1 LIRKSWIVFLFAIIL
16 SCESILIEYLTLL
29 LGISPLAISA
39 FSIAISGVLLLLIL
53 NFVNKRQKPI
63 VFSSIK
69 DFIPASIFLSAGI
82 FTWYDAVSRVG
93 ASKESLLAG
102 PIEIITVLFLARIFL
117 HEKLNKKQLS
127 GICIALV
134 GFIVVILSDQNTNDD
149 DDDNNNNGI
158 MNITIIAVKSLNFSV
173 SFGDIEAIIS
183 AISFALGVFFLA
195 RLSIKYSPLEI
206 SGMCLLLSGFIL
218 IIVMLIFTPEVSVNL
233 FLSYWYIFIIF
244 SLLPLIGTI
253 CYVEGIKRIGAS
265 LTSTIASSRI
275 LLTLTIQIILTHIGI
290 RNTLPDNV
298 FLALIGGML
307 AMTGIIIIHMHL
319 YFSKHTS

>member
-1 LIRKSWIVFLFAIIL
+1 MIRKSWIVFLFAVLL

-53 NFVNKRQKPI
+53 NFVNNRQTSI
-63 VFSSIK
+63 VYSSIK
-69 DFIPASIFLSAGI
+69 DFIPVSIFLSAGI

-102 PIEIITVLFLARIFL
+102 PIEIIAVLFLARIFL

-134 GFIVVILSDQNTNDD
+134 GFIIVLLSDHNSIDD
-149 DDDNNNNGI
+149 DDDNYNGSI
-158 MNITIIAVKSLNFSV
+158 NFTIIAVESLNFSIT
-173 SFGDIEAIIS
+173 FGDIEAIIS
-183 AISFALGVFFLA
+183 AISFAIAVFFLA

-206 SGMCLLLSGFIL
+206 SGMSLLLSGSIL
-218 IIVMLIFTPEVSVNL
+218 IIVMLIFTPEMSINL
-233 FLSYWYIFIIF
+233 FMSYWYIFIIF
-244 SLLPLIGTI
+244 SMLPLVGTI
-253 CYVEGIKRIGAS
+253 LYVEGIKRIGAS

-275 LLTLTIQIILTHIGI
+275 LLTLIIQIVLTQIGI
-290 RNTLPDNV
+290 RNTLPDNI
-298 FLALIGGML
+298 FLALLGGTL
-307 AMTGIIIIHMHL
+307 GITGIIIIHTHL
-319 YFSKHTS
+319 YFSKHKS

>member
-1 LIRKSWIVFLFAIIL
+1 MIRKSWIVFLFAVIL
-16 SCESILIEYLTLL
+16 SFESILIEYLTLL

-53 NFVNKRQKPI
+53 NFVSNRQTSCL
-63 VFSSIK
+63 VYSIK
-69 DFIPASIFLSAGI
+69 DFIPASIFLSAGV

-102 PIEIITVLFLARIFL
+102 PIEIIAVLFLARIFL
-117 HEKLNKKQLS
+117 HEKLNKKQLT
-127 GICIALV
+127 GICIALL
-134 GFIVVILSDQNTNDD
+134 GFIIVLLSDHNSG
-149 DDDNNNNGI
+149 NNNGI
-158 MNITIIAVKSLNFSV
+158 INVTIIEVKTLNFSI

-183 AISFALGVFFLA
+183 AISFALAVFFLA
-195 RLSIKYSPLEI
+195 RLSMKYSPLEI

-218 IIVMLIFTPEVSVNL
+218 IIVMLIFTPEMSINL
-233 FLSYWYIFIIF
+233 FMSYWYIFLIF
-244 SLLPLIGTI
+244 SLLPLTGTI
-253 CYVEGIKRIGAS
+253 CYIEGIKRIGAS

-275 LLTLTIQIILTHIGI
+275 LLTLIIQIILTHIGI

-298 FLALIGGML
+298 FLALIGGTL
-307 AMTGIIIIHMHL
+307 GITGIIIIHTHL

>member
-1 LIRKSWIVFLFAIIL
+1 LIRKSWIVFLFAVIL
-16 SCESILIEYLTLL
+16 SFESILIEYLTLL

-39 FSIAISGVLLLLIL
+39 FSIAISGVLVLLIL
-53 NFVNKRQKPI
+53 NLVSNRQTSLCY
-63 VFSSIK
+63 SSIK
-69 DFIPASIFLSAGI
+69 DFIPASIFLSVGI

-102 PIEIITVLFLARIFL
+102 PIEIITVLLMARIFL

-127 GICIALV
+127 GICIAFV
-134 GFIVVILSDQNTNDD
+134 GFILVLLSDHNSG
-149 DDDNNNNGI
+149 NNGI
-158 MNITIIAVKSLNFSV
+158 INVTIIEVELLNFTI

-183 AISFALGVFFLA
+183 AISFALAVFFLA
-195 RLSIKYSPLEI
+195 RLSKKYSPLEI

-218 IIVMLIFTPEVSVNL
+218 IIVMLIFTPELSVNL
-233 FLSYWYIFIIF
+233 FMSYWYIFITF

-275 LLTLTIQIILTHIGI
+275 LLTLMIQILLTHIGI
-290 RNTLPDNV
+290 RNTLPDNI
-298 FLALIGGML
+298 FLALIGGIL
-307 AMTGIIIIHMHL
+307 GITGIIIIHTHF

>member
-1 LIRKSWIVFLFAIIL
+1 MIRKSWIVFLFAIIL
-16 SCESILIEYLTLL
+16 SSESILIEYLTLL

-53 NFVNKRQKPI
+53 NFVNNKQTSI
-63 VFSSIK
+63 LSSSIK

-102 PIEIITVLFLARIFL
+102 PIEIVAVLFLARILL
-117 HEKLNKKQLS
+117 HEKLNKKQLL

-134 GFIVVILSDQNTNDD
+134 GFIIVLLSDHNNVVDD
-149 DDDNNNNGI
+149 GNNNGI
-158 MNITIIAVKSLNFSV
+158 INVTIFAVESLNFSI
-173 SFGDIEAIIS
+173 SLGDIEAIIS
-183 AISFALGVFFLA
+183 AISFALAVFFLA

-206 SGMCLLLSGFIL
+206 SGMCLILSGFIL
-218 IIVMLIFTPEVSVNL
+218 IIVMLLFTPQMSVNL

-253 CYVEGIKRIGAS
+253 CYIEGIKRIGAS

-275 LLTLTIQIILTHIGI
+275 LLTLIIQIVLTHIGI

-298 FLALIGGML
+298 FLALIGGTL
-307 AMTGIIIIHMHL
+307 GITGIIIIHTHL
-319 YFSKHTS
+319 YFSKHKS

>member
-1 LIRKSWIVFLFAIIL
+1 LIRKSWIVFLFAVIL
-16 SCESILIEYLTLL
+16 SFESILIEYLTLL

-53 NFVNKRQKPI
+53 NFVSNRQRSL
-63 VFSSIK
+63 VYSIK

-117 HEKLNKKQLS
+117 HEKLKKKQLL

-134 GFIVVILSDQNTNDD
+134 GFIMVLLSDHNSGSSS
-149 DDDNNNNGI
+149 NNNGI
-158 MNITIIAVKSLNFSV
+158 INVTIIEVELLNFSI

-183 AISFALGVFFLA
+183 AISFALAVFFLA
-195 RLSIKYSPLEI
+195 RLSVKYSPLEI

-218 IIVMLIFTPEVSVNL
+218 IIVMLIFTPEISVNL
-233 FLSYWYIFIIF
+233 FRSYWYIFITF

-275 LLTLTIQIILTHIGI
+275 LLTLIIQIVLTHFGI

-298 FLALIGGML
+298 YLALVGGIL
-307 AMTGIIIIHMHL
+307 GITGIIIIHTHI

>member
-1 LIRKSWIVFLFAIIL
+1 LIRKSWIVFLFAVIL
-16 SCESILIEYLTLL
+16 SFESILIEYLTLL

-53 NFVNKRQKPI
+53 NFVSNRQRSL
-63 VFSSIK
+63 VYSIK

-117 HEKLNKKQLS
+117 HEKLKKKQLL

-134 GFIVVILSDQNTNDD
+134 GFIMVLLSDHNSGSSS
-149 DDDNNNNGI
+149 NNNGI
-158 MNITIIAVKSLNFSV
+158 INVTIIEVELLNFSI

-183 AISFALGVFFLA
+183 AISFALAVFFLA
-195 RLSIKYSPLEI
+195 RLSVKYSPLEI

-218 IIVMLIFTPEVSVNL
+218 IIVMLIFTPEISVNL
-233 FLSYWYIFIIF
+233 FRSYWYIFITF

-275 LLTLTIQIILTHIGI
+275 LLTLIIQIVLTHIGI

-298 FLALIGGML
+298 FLALLGGIL
-307 AMTGIIIIHMHL
+307 GITGIIIIHTHI

>member
-1 LIRKSWIVFLFAIIL
+1 MIRKSWIVFLFAIIL

-53 NFVNKRQKPI
+53 NFVNKRQKSI
-63 VFSSIK
+63 IFSSIK

-127 GICIALV
+127 GISIALV
-134 GFIVVILSDQNTNDD
+134 GFIVVLLSDQNTN
-149 DDDNNNNGI
+149 DNNNNGI

-183 AISFALGVFFLA
+183 AISFALAVFFLA

>member
-1 LIRKSWIVFLFAIIL
+1 MIRKSWIVFLFAVIL
-16 SCESILIEYLTLL
+16 SFESILIEYLTLL

-53 NFVNKRQKPI
+53 NFVSNRQRSL
-63 VFSSIK
+63 VYSIK

-117 HEKLNKKQLS
+117 HEKLNKKQLL

-134 GFIVVILSDQNTNDD
+134 GFIMVLLSDHNSSS
-149 DDDNNNNGI
+149 NNNGI
-158 MNITIIAVKSLNFSV
+158 INVTIIEVELLNFSI

-183 AISFALGVFFLA
+183 AISFALAVFFLA
-195 RLSIKYSPLEI
+195 RLSVKYSPLEI

-218 IIVMLIFTPEVSVNL
+218 IIVMLIFTPEMSVNL
-233 FLSYWYIFIIF
+233 FISYWYIFITF

-275 LLTLTIQIILTHIGI
+275 LLTLIIQIVLTHIGI

-298 FLALIGGML
+298 FLALLGGIL
-307 AMTGIIIIHMHL
+307 GITGIIIIHTHI

>member
-1 LIRKSWIVFLFAIIL
+1 MIRKSWIVFLFAVIL
-16 SCESILIEYLTLL
+16 SFESILIEYLTLL

-53 NFVNKRQKPI
+53 NFVSNRQRSL
-63 VFSSIK
+63 VYSIK

-117 HEKLNKKQLS
+117 HEKLKKKQLL

-134 GFIVVILSDQNTNDD
+134 GFIMVLLSDHNSGSSST
-149 DDDNNNNGI
+149 NNGI
-158 MNITIIAVKSLNFSV
+158 INVTIIEVELLNFSI

-183 AISFALGVFFLA
+183 AISFALAVFFLA
-195 RLSIKYSPLEI
+195 RLSVKYSPLEI

-218 IIVMLIFTPEVSVNL
+218 IIVMLIFTPEMSINL
-233 FLSYWYIFIIF
+233 FMSYWYIFITF

-275 LLTLTIQIILTHIGI
+275 LLTLIIQIVLTHIGI

-298 FLALIGGML
+298 FLALLGGIL
-307 AMTGIIIIHMHL
+307 GITGIIIIHTHV

>member
-1 LIRKSWIVFLFAIIL
+1 MIRKSWIVFLFAVIL
-16 SCESILIEYLTLL
+16 SFESILIEYLTLL

-53 NFVNKRQKPI
+53 NFVSNRQTSSL
-63 VFSSIK
+63 VYSIK
-69 DFIPASIFLSAGI
+69 DFIPASIFLSAGV

-127 GICIALV
+127 GICIALL
-134 GFIVVILSDQNTNDD
+134 GFIIVLLSDHNSSSS
-149 DDDNNNNGI
+149 NNNGI
-158 MNITIIAVKSLNFSV
+158 INVTIIEVKTLNFSI

-183 AISFALGVFFLA
+183 AISFALAVYFLA
-195 RLSIKYSPLEI
+195 RLSMKYSPLEI
-206 SGMCLLLSGFIL
+206 SGMCLILSGFIL
-218 IIVMLIFTPEVSVNL
+218 IIVMLIFTPEMSINL
-233 FLSYWYIFIIF
+233 FMSYWYIFLIF

-253 CYVEGIKRIGAS
+253 CYIEGIKRIGAS

-275 LLTLTIQIILTHIGI
+275 LLTLIIQIVLTHIGI

-298 FLALIGGML
+298 FLALIGGTL
-307 AMTGIIIIHMHL
+307 GITGIIIIHTHL

>member
-1 LIRKSWIVFLFAIIL
+1 MIRKSWIVFLFAVIL
-16 SCESILIEYLTLL
+16 SSESILIEYLTLL

-53 NFVNKRQKPI
+53 NFVNNKQTSI
-63 VFSSIK
+63 LSSSIK

-102 PIEIITVLFLARIFL
+102 PIEVIAVLFLARILL
-117 HEKLNKKQLS
+117 HEKLNKKQLL

-134 GFIVVILSDQNTNDD
+134 GFIIVLLSDHNNVVDD
-149 DDDNNNNGI
+149 GNYNGI
-158 MNITIIAVKSLNFSV
+158 INVTIFAVESLNFSI
-173 SFGDIEAIIS
+173 SLGDIEAIIS
-183 AISFALGVFFLA
+183 AISFALAVFFLA
-195 RLSIKYSPLEI
+195 RLSRKYSPLEI
-206 SGMCLLLSGFIL
+206 SGMCLILSGFIL
-218 IIVMLIFTPEVSVNL
+218 IIVMLLFTPEMSINL

-244 SLLPLIGTI
+244 SLLPLMGTI
-253 CYVEGIKRIGAS
+253 CYIEGIKRIGAS

-275 LLTLTIQIILTHIGI
+275 LLTLIIQIVLTHIGI
-290 RNTLPDNV
+290 RNTLPDNI
-298 FLALIGGML
+298 FLALIGGTL
-307 AMTGIIIIHMHL
+307 GITGIIIIHTHL

>member
-1 LIRKSWIVFLFAIIL
+1 MIRKSWIVFLFAVIL
-16 SCESILIEYLTLL
+16 SFESILIEYLTLL

-39 FSIAISGVLLLLIL
+39 FSIAISGVLVLLIL
-53 NFVNKRQKPI
+53 NLVSNRQTSLCY
-63 VFSSIK
+63 SSIK
-69 DFIPASIFLSAGI
+69 DFIPASIFLSVGI

-102 PIEIITVLFLARIFL
+102 PIEIITVLLMARIFL

-127 GICIALV
+127 GICIAFV
-134 GFIVVILSDQNTNDD
+134 GFILVLLSDHNSG
-149 DDDNNNNGI
+149 NNGI
-158 MNITIIAVKSLNFSV
+158 INVTIIEVELLNFSI

-183 AISFALGVFFLA
+183 AISFALAVFFLA
-195 RLSIKYSPLEI
+195 RLSKKYSPLEI

-218 IIVMLIFTPEVSVNL
+218 IIVMLIFTPELSVNL
-233 FLSYWYIFIIF
+233 FMSYWYIFITF

-275 LLTLTIQIILTHIGI
+275 LLTLMIQILLTHIGI
-290 RNTLPDNV
+290 RNTLPDNI
-298 FLALIGGML
+298 FLALIGGIL
-307 AMTGIIIIHMHL
+307 GITGIIIIHTHF

>member
-1 LIRKSWIVFLFAIIL
+1 MIRKSWIVFLFAIIL
-16 SCESILIEYLTLL
+16 SSESILIEYLTLL

-53 NFVNKRQKPI
+53 NFVNNKQTSI
-63 VFSSIK
+63 LSSSIK

-102 PIEIITVLFLARIFL
+102 PIEIIAVLFLARVLL
-117 HEKLNKKQLS
+117 HEKLNKKQLL

-134 GFIVVILSDQNTNDD
+134 GFIIVLLSDHNNIV
-149 DDDNNNNGI
+149 DDNNNNGI
-158 MNITIIAVKSLNFSV
+158 INVTIFAVESLNFSI
-173 SFGDIEAIIS
+173 SLGDIEAIIS
-183 AISFALGVFFLA
+183 AISFALAVFFLA

-206 SGMCLLLSGFIL
+206 SGMCLILSGFIL
-218 IIVMLIFTPEVSVNL
+218 IIVMLLFTPEMSINL

-244 SLLPLIGTI
+244 SLLPLLGTI
-253 CYVEGIKRIGAS
+253 CYIEGIKRIGAS

-275 LLTLTIQIILTHIGI
+275 LLTLIIQIVLTHIGI

-298 FLALIGGML
+298 FLALIGGTL
-307 AMTGIIIIHMHL
+307 GITGIIIIHTHL
-319 YFSKHTS
+319 YFSKHKS

>member
-1 LIRKSWIVFLFAIIL
+1 MIRKSWIVFLFAVIL
-16 SCESILIEYLTLL
+16 SFESILIEYLTLL

-53 NFVNKRQKPI
+53 NFVGNRQTSCL
-63 VFSSIK
+63 VYSIK
-69 DFIPASIFLSAGI
+69 DFIPASIFLSAGV

-127 GICIALV
+127 GICIALL
-134 GFIVVILSDQNTNDD
+134 GFIIVLLSDHNSS
-149 DDDNNNNGI
+149 NNNGI
-158 MNITIIAVKSLNFSV
+158 INVTIIEVKTLNFSI

-183 AISFALGVFFLA
+183 AISFALAVFFLA
-195 RLSIKYSPLEI
+195 RLSMKYSPLEI

-218 IIVMLIFTPEVSVNL
+218 IIVMLIFTPELSINL
-233 FLSYWYIFIIF
+233 FQSYWYIFLIF
-244 SLLPLIGTI
+244 SLLPLTGTI
-253 CYVEGIKRIGAS
+253 CYIEGIKRIGAS

-275 LLTLTIQIILTHIGI
+275 LLTLIIQIVLTHIGI

-298 FLALIGGML
+298 FLALIGGTL
-307 AMTGIIIIHMHL
+307 GITGIIIIHTHL

>member
-1 LIRKSWIVFLFAIIL
+1 MIRKSWIVFLFAIIL

-53 NFVNKRQKPI
+53 NFVNKRQKSI

-134 GFIVVILSDQNTNDD
+134 GFIVVLLSDQNTN
-149 DDDNNNNGI
+149 DNNNNGI

-275 LLTLTIQIILTHIGI
+275 LLTLIIQLILTHIGI

-307 AMTGIIIIHMHL
+307 AMTGIIIIHTHL

>member
-1 LIRKSWIVFLFAIIL
+1 MIRKSWIVFLFAVIL
-16 SCESILIEYLTLL
+16 SFESILIEYLTLL

-39 FSIAISGVLLLLIL
+39 FSIAISGVLVLLIL
-53 NFVNKRQKPI
+53 SLVSNRQTSLCY
-63 VFSSIK
+63 SSIK
-69 DFIPASIFLSAGI
+69 DFIPASIFLSVGI

-102 PIEIITVLFLARIFL
+102 PIEIITVLLLARIFL

-127 GICIALV
+127 GICIAFV
-134 GFIVVILSDQNTNDD
+134 GFILVLLSDHNSG
-149 DDDNNNNGI
+149 NNEIINV
-158 MNITIIAVKSLNFSV
+158 TIIEVELLNFSI

-183 AISFALGVFFLA
+183 AISFALAVFFLA
-195 RLSIKYSPLEI
+195 KLSKKYSPLEI

-218 IIVMLIFTPEVSVNL
+218 IIVMLIFTPELSVNL
-233 FLSYWYIFIIF
+233 FMSYWYIFITF
-244 SLLPLIGTI
+244 SLLPLLGTI

-275 LLTLTIQIILTHIGI
+275 LLTLMIQILLTHIGI
-290 RNTLPDNV
+290 RNTLPDNI
-298 FLALIGGML
+298 FLALIGGIL
-307 AMTGIIIIHMHL
+307 GITGIIIIHTHF

>member
-1 LIRKSWIVFLFAIIL
+1 LIRKSWIVFLFAVIL
-16 SCESILIEYLTLL
+16 SFESILIEYLTLL

-53 NFVNKRQKPI
+53 NLVSNRQTSLGY
-63 VFSSIK
+63 SSIK

-127 GICIALV
+127 GICIALL
-134 GFIVVILSDQNTNDD
+134 GFIIVLLSDHNSSSS
-149 DDDNNNNGI
+149 NNNGI
-158 MNITIIAVKSLNFSV
+158 INITIIEVKTLNFSI

-183 AISFALGVFFLA
+183 AISFALAVFFLA
-195 RLSIKYSPLEI
+195 RLSMKYSPLEI

-218 IIVMLIFTPEVSVNL
+218 IIVMLIFTPEMSINL
-233 FLSYWYIFIIF
+233 FMSYWYIFLIF

-253 CYVEGIKRIGAS
+253 CYIEGIKRIGAS

-275 LLTLTIQIILTHIGI
+275 LLTLIIQIVLTHIGI

-298 FLALIGGML
+298 FLALIGGTL
-307 AMTGIIIIHMHL
+307 GITGIIIIHTHL